1 VAGQRQWGI
10 AVTDTH
16 SELAEELRLLVE
28 TVLERIEPN
37 LRRAA
42 TGEGIGEWSSCSWCP
57 LCAAVA
63 LVRGEHH
70 EVLAALAE
78 HGTAMVTVLR
88 EALAGMP
95 VDPVWPPGHD
105 PAPRDPA
112 QHNPAQ
118 HNPAQHDPAAHE
130 RNLADGAPTPKDGAR
145 GSAEVA
151 DSKQYKPIP
160 VTIKT

>member
-1 VAGQRQWGI
+1 V
-10 AVTDTH
+10 D
-16 SELAEELRLLVE
+16 
-28 TVLERIEPN
+28 TVLARMEPA

-42 TGEGIGEWSSCSWCP
+42 TGEDQQEWASCSWCP

-70 EVLAALAE
+70 EVVATLAE

-95 VDPVWPPGHD
+95 VDPIWPPGHEHSTDGPAGDRRPAD
-105 PAPRDPA
+105 PDS
-112 QHNPAQ
+112 
-118 HNPAQHDPAAHE
+118 
-130 RNLADGAPTPKDGAR
+130 GGR